1 MSQPITASAIT
12 ETHGWTASRRGGVD
26 HAVRKAG
33 RHSVVVRVVRIVLPV
48 GVVVGLTVLLLF
60 TYFKPMEMFEKL
72 PNVSGKLAV
81 QGSKIT
87 MELPRIAG
95 VTRDQRAYE
104 LTAETA
110 VQDIT
115 KPDVV
120 ELQNLRAKM
129 ELQDSDVVVITAK
142 SGTYNTKGDH
152 IVLREH
158 VLVTSANGYNAKLTE
173 ASVDMK
179 KGNVQSDRPVE
190 IKLPNGVL
198 TANGMEIVDSG
209 DLVRFTRG
217 VVLNLDAE
225 SSSTAA
231 KEAKR

>member
-1 MSQPITASAIT
+1 MPWRSSYRSISSHVSVRGVPFLLPDTLTRRAT
-12 ETHGWTASRRGGVD
+12 RSRPSGFF
-26 HAVRKAG
+26 
-33 RHSVVVRVVRIVLPV
+33 S
-48 GVVVGLTVLLLF
+48 
-60 TYFKPMEMFEKL
+60 PMQIFEKL
-72 PNVSGKLAV
+72 PSVSGKLAV

-198 TANGMEIVDSG
+198 TANSMEIVDSG

-217 VVLNLDAE
+217 VVLNLEAE
-225 SSSTAA
+225 SSSTEA